1 MDLTLKGKTALIT
14 GSSKGIGFS
23 IARTLHDEGCN
34 IILNSRHGKDLKMA
48 SKKFERVSSF
58 AADVT
63 KPLECD
69 RLVKHII
76 KTWGNLDILICNVG
90 SGASVSPGNET
101 DAEWKKMF
109 EMNFFSATNIINAC
123 RGLLKK
129 SKGNITCISS
139 IVGIE
144 TLGAPLTYSSSK
156 AALNNFVR
164 GVSIPFADDGIRI
177 NSVAPGNI
185 FFKGSVWD
193 RKIKENPKKIKKMLV
208 DNVPLKRFGKPE
220 EIADFVTYLSSSKS
234 NFITG
239 GIFVIDGGQLKS

>member
-1 MDLTLKGKTALIT
+1 MLVGLFNVFNRLDLTFLI
-14 GSSKGIGFS
+14 
-23 IARTLHDEGCN
+23 
-34 IILNSRHGKDLKMA
+34 
-48 SKKFERVSSF
+48 
-58 AADVT
+58 
-63 KPLECD
+63 
-69 RLVKHII
+69 LVLIP
-76 KTWGNLDILICNVG
+76 DILRV
-90 SGASVSPGNET
+90 
-101 DAEWKKMF
+101 
-109 EMNFFSATNIINAC
+109 
-123 RGLLKK
+123 
-129 SKGNITCISS
+129 
-139 IVGIE
+139 
-144 TLGAPLTYSSSK
+144 

-193 RKIKENPKKIKKMLV
+193 RKIKENPKKIKKMLA